1 MSIVTHCP
9 VADFACRAGPA
20 SVITWTISSPL
31 SRDPG
36 QMGGLGFHVFTKLIF
51 VSFKSTS
58 RYHGI
63 ESHSGK
69 PAILGSCNQ
78 PPWVH

>member
-1 MSIVTHCP
+1 MFIERLRAVRMSIVTHCP

-20 SVITWTISSPL
+20 SVITWKISSPL

-51 VSFKSTS
+51 VSFNQ
-58 RYHGI
+58 RAGI
-63 ESHSGK
+63 T
-69 PAILGSCNQ
+69 A
-78 PPWVH
+78 